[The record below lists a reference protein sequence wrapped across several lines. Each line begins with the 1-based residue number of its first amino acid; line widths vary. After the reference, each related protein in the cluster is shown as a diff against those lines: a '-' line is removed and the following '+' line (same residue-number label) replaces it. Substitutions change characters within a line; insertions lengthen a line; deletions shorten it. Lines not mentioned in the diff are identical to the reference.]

1 MKREEFPYKAN
12 FCSHFDVPPTHTHPH
27 TNIHKHPH
35 THTSS
40 HPHTRTPTHPHTL
53 TPSHPH
59 TPTPPHTHTHT
70 TIPTHRIFHPNVDEA
85 SGSVCLDVINQ
96 SWKPF
101 FDLTNI
107 FEVRVLFAY
116 VLYLCLYVCMFTNV
130 LRVGSL
136 FFLFRVGSLS
146 LTSPTFA
153 RYAYYY

>member
-1 MKREEFPYKAN
+1 MT
-12 FCSHFDVPPTHTHPH
+12 CHPPTRTHTQTS

-35 THTSS
+35 THTST

-107 FEVRVLFAY
+107 FEVRVLCAY
-116 VLYLCLYVCMFTNV
+116 VLYVCMYVCMYTNV

-136 FFLFRVGSLS
+136 FFLFRVGSLFFCS
-146 LTSPTFA
+146 ELEAFL
-153 RYAYYY
+153 